1 MALANV
7 IVFWTFVEVT
17 ARNGFFKEIWVD
29 PINHV
34 AEMVG
39 ILALFVALIAG
50 FWLYNVKD
58 SHASDSNILETV

>member
-1 MALANV
+1 MGVCCCADIEA
-7 IVFWTFVEVT
+7 

-29 PINHV
+29 PMHHV

-50 FWLYNVKD
+50 FWLYNAKD
-58 SHASDSNILETV
+58 SHADHSDNSETE